1 MDHTT
6 IVKPDYTHSPLIT
19 GICGTSLNM
28 IDRKLLQLPNV
39 GGVILFS
46 HNIESK
52 EQVKSL
58 IEVIQE
64 TRAKAGFGAALI
76 LIDHEGGAAQ
86 RLKGPGFMHL
96 PSAAKIG
103 KVFKQDPELGKT
115 LSTACAQ
122 VTLHELFA
130 IGVNVCLAPV
140 LDLHQEETQEN
151 NSRFYAKNAEAITTL
166 TSQYLK
172 VMSKHGMLAV
182 AKHYPGVGGTHQNTH
197 FGASI
202 SDSSLEDII
211 NEDLHPYKEMSQ
223 QGILHGVMAAHRI
236 YRQVDESPVCISSK
250 WIDSIL
256 RKQLKCDSL
265 VFTDCLQMVGAQIIP
280 GDLQSKIIKSL
291 IAGCDF
297 ILSSQTPFGSYK
309 KFYNIVTSP
318 EFNTLIESLDERRH
332 RVDRMFSRLS
342 KQKDA
347 YPLLESTYF
356 EARDTVDQIVNQ
368 GVEANHFQIS
378 TNMTNQK
385 NSALLSSPKI
395 KMILKRIR
403 NSIIAEKTMRYAMAV
418 QLRALKFKNNFIK

>member
-1 MDHTT
+1 MDHST
-6 IVKPDYTHSPLIT
+6 IGKLDYNHSPLIT

-52 EQVKSL
+52 EQVKCL

-64 TRAKAGFGAALI
+64 TRAKAGFGDALV
-76 LIDHEGGAAQ
+76 LIDHEGGAVQ
-86 RLKGPGFMHL
+86 RLKGPGFIHL

-103 KVFKQDPELGKT
+103 KIFKQDPELGKT

-122 VTLHELFA
+122 VTLYELSS

-140 LDLHQEETQEN
+140 LDLHQEGTQEN
-151 NSRFYAKNAEAITTL
+151 NSRFYANNAGAITTL
-166 TSQYLK
+166 TAQYLQ
-172 VMSKHGMLAV
+172 VMSTHGMLAV

-202 SDSSLEDII
+202 SDSSLADII

-223 QGILHGVMAAHRI
+223 QGILHGLMAAHRI
-236 YRQVDESPVCISSK
+236 YRKVDDSPVCISSE
-250 WIDSIL
+250 WLNSIL
-256 RKQLKCDSL
+256 RKRLRCDSL

-280 GDLQSKIIKSL
+280 GDLRSKIMMSL
-291 IAGCDF
+291 TAGCDF

-332 RVDRMFSRLS
+332 RVDRIFSKLS
-342 KQKDA
+342 KQRDA
-347 YPLLESTYF
+347 YPLLKSTYF
-356 EARDTVDQIVNQ
+356 EARDTIDQIVNQ
-368 GVEANHFQIS
+368 GADTKHLQIS

-385 NSALLSSPKI
+385 KYALLRSPKI
-395 KMILKRIR
+395 KMALKRIR
-403 NSIIAEKTMRYAMAV
+403 NSIIAEKTMRYALTV
-418 QLRALKFKNNFIK
+418 QLRALKFKNNLIK